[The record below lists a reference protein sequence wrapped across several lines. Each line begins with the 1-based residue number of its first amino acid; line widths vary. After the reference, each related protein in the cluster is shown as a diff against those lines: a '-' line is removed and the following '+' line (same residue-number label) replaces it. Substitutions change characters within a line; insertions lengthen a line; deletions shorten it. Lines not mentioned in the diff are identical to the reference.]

1 MLSAYYVPRIVVASV
16 VVSQYSCEQARSPA
30 FWGFPIEQLYSQ
42 ESNDYGDN
50 YVITMEIHAYM

>member
-1 MLSAYYVPRIVVASV
+1 MPRIVVASV